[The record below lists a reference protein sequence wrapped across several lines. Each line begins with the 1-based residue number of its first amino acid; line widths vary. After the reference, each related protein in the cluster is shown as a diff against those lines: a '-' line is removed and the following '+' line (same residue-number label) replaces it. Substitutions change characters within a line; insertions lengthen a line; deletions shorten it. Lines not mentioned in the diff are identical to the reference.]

1 VQEFKEFILTT
12 ASENRLPIKLD
23 LDEIKCIVLTIFETH
38 KIKLDK
44 LRSFGIIQKTK
55 KKYHQLNQINGKY
68 KPTRR

>member
-44 LRSFGIIQKTK
+44 LRSFGF
-55 KKYHQLNQINGKY
+55 LE
-68 KPTRR
+68 